1 MINWKV
7 RIKNPYFWIALGGV
21 ILAAMGVSPEM
32 LTSWEA
38 VWDAFIGLI
47 KNPYMLGCV
56 VIAVLGVVIDPT
68 TSGIPDSR
76 LAKTYNKP
84 KKD

>member
-7 RIKNPYFWIALGGV
+7 RIKNPYFWVAMGGV
-21 ILAAMGVSPEM
+21 ILAAMGISPEM

-38 VWDAFIGLI
+38 LWDSFIVLI

-56 VIAVLGVVIDPT
+56 VFAAIGVVIDPT
-68 TSGIPDSR
+68 TYGIPDSK
-76 LAKTYNKP
+76 LAKTYSEP